1 MFDHSPSRGLT
12 IGSWVVI
19 GDECSVRR
27 APLADDDYVGFVF
40 DSGGS
45 EFELALSPCVL
56 RRMADLARDAGPQ
69 PGRVAETYCS
79 SRWIS

>member
-27 APLADDDYVGFVF
+27 APLPDADYLGFVF

-45 EFELALSPCVL
+45 EFELFLTPEVL
-56 RRMADLARDAGPQ
+56 RRMVGLAGDAGLQ